1 MFLRRLAS
9 VFMIVSG
16 VYNPHFHVSIE
27 QLLQASRVHRFLAS
41 SNLSIKQTL
50 GTHAVCRE
58 KFYLYPVSPTEF
70 VIIFQSIALRFM
82 CTSRSVFFYLL
93 ASGRTEIFPWTCV
106 HKAFYGSTKS
116 KTGFVLKP
124 FVKMLSNLYRE
135 MQFLG
140 MISILKDSPIYFLK
154 SINLPTRWL
163 PPKKGYDTIEVSI
176 KNFSSKYQIEYIF
189 QKCATCVMIPF
200 TGSKF

>member
-1 MFLRRLAS
+1 MRSAEKSFTYILS
-9 VFMIVSG
+9 VQQ
-16 VYNPHFHVSIE
+16 N
-27 QLLQASRVHRFLAS
+27 LLSSSRV
-41 SNLSIKQTL
+41 
-50 GTHAVCRE
+50 
-58 KFYLYPVSPTEF
+58 
-70 VIIFQSIALRFM
+70 LRCVLCVHHDLF
-82 CTSRSVFFYLL
+82 FFYLL

-116 KTGFVLKP
+116 KTGFVSKP

>member
-1 MFLRRLAS
+1 MRSAEKSFTYILS
-9 VFMIVSG
+9 VQQ
-16 VYNPHFHVSIE
+16 N
-27 QLLQASRVHRFLAS
+27 LLSSSRV
-41 SNLSIKQTL
+41 
-50 GTHAVCRE
+50 
-58 KFYLYPVSPTEF
+58 
-70 VIIFQSIALRFM
+70 LRCVLCVHHDLF
-82 CTSRSVFFYLL
+82 FFYLL

-163 PPKKGYDTIEVSI
+163 PPKKRIRHYWGLHKEFFLKISNWVYFSKVCYMCYDTIYRI
-176 KNFSSKYQIEYIF
+176 KILGKFNRAIRNTKTEPLLSFP
-189 QKCATCVMIPF
+189 TF
-200 TGSKF
+200 TMH